1 MINKIIN
8 HLFSQKIFIWN
19 HYLQRHHE
27 FQSAKGHFVWHWR
40 GKVEY
45 KHLAMS
51 LFKYDF
57 YVALNILHI
66 NHVSN
71 Q

>member
-8 HLFSQKIFIWN
+8 HSFSQKIFIWN
-19 HYLQRHHE
+19 HYLPRHHE

-51 LFKYDF
+51 LFRDKIIKT
-57 YVALNILHI
+57 V
-66 NHVSN
+66 VSSLPN
-71 Q
+71 

>member
-19 HYLQRHHE
+19 HE

-51 LFKYDF
+51 LFRDKIIET
-57 YVALNILHI
+57 V
-66 NHVSN
+66 VSSLPN
-71 Q
+71 LKKKFGLV